1 MKNKRLMAIAILAI
15 MLALLMNFPSNN
27 PVFHGI
33 RNILGILFLLFFPG
47 YLFVDLLFKR
57 ELDSIETLVLS
68 IAFSISLAILAAMI
82 IFFIGWEIDI
92 VKIFNILLIISL
104 ALMLANLFKKP
115 RRRIK
120 STGEGEVMTSKDK
133 TAIVKD
139 KKFYL
144 YLFLFIGVL
153 SVLIYLSASFTSKE
167 EFVELYWTT
176 SKVENLKE
184 VSQVSCEIENCS
196 LSHIYKIGELEV
208 NDKNLSILITDLN
221 ESGEYDAFCIDAN
234 NDGKYCS
241 SGEGPFR
248 YYETF
253 FVGSSPFSS
262 LDFGEKQIVFV
273 NYPRYVSVQNFT
285 VSFIA
290 KSFYLESSYF
300 DINVSVNSS
309 LQYNK
314 TVMLEPKQE
323 ILSQVNISLPSNGL
337 YKVEVLVK
345 PTYASGPLSTIDFW
359 VNRNI

>member
-1 MKNKRLMAIAILAI
+1 MTIAILAVI
-15 MLALLMNFPSNN
+15 LALMMNFPSSNTI
-27 PVFHGI
+27 FHGV

-47 YLFVDLLFKR
+47 YLFTDLLFNK
-57 ELDSIETLVLS
+57 ELDAMENLVLS
-68 IAFSISLAILAAMI
+68 IFFSISLAILSAMI
-82 IFFIGWEIDI
+82 IFFTGWEIDI
-92 VKIFNILLIISL
+92 AKIFNILLIISF
-104 ALMLANLFKKP
+104 ALILGNLFKKP

-120 STGEGEVMTSKDK
+120 STGEGEIMTSKDK

-144 YLFLFIGVL
+144 YLVLFIVIL
-153 SVLIYLSASFTSKE
+153 SVLIYLSASFKSKE

-196 LSHIYKIGELEV
+196 VSHIYKIGELEL
-208 NDKNLSILITDLN
+208 NDKNLSIMITDLN
-221 ESGEYDAFCIDAN
+221 ESGKYDAFCIDAN

-262 LDFGEKQIVFV
+262 LEFGEKQIVFV
-273 NYPRYVSVQNFT
+273 NYPNYVSVKKFT

-300 DINVSVNSS
+300 DINVSVNNY
-309 LQYNK
+309 LQYNE
-314 TVMLEPKQE
+314 TVKLEPKQE
-323 ILSQVNISLPSNGL
+323 ILRQINISVPSKGL
-337 YKVEVLVK
+337 YRVEAVIK
-345 PTYASGPLSTIDFW
+345 PTYASGPLSTIDFL
-359 VNRNI
+359 VNRE